1 MIPSI
6 IYHRQS
12 LAIPSLAVI
21 LVVSLGFSCRPKDEA
36 WGDSEATQ
44 TKAGTD
50 TTHVTATVLSFTS
63 FELETLSQGLIL
75 SKEKVDIT
83 LPASG
88 IIQEI
93 NIKRGQRVTAGEM
106 LARLDDTKWK
116 QEYELLLAEKDEK
129 KLQLEAKVLSLGYHV
144 HNQPPDDLL
153 HKIEIELGLPSLLK
167 RIQHKETEL
176 AEKEIKAPING
187 IVADLE
193 AQAGNPTTNFKKLC
207 TIVNDRKLEV
217 KFPLL
222 ESEIDLLKRGLPI
235 VVTPFYSETSSKA
248 ILTSYDP
255 MVDEHGMVWAYADLQ
270 ENKSVFL
277 DGMKVKVI
285 LKQKIPNQRV
295 LPKSAILDRQD
306 RYVTFVYK
314 GGEAHWVYAQID
326 QENSKAYSLIDEGPQ
341 PGDTVI
347 VTNNFNLSHLE
358 PVVIDSINFE
368 F

>member
-1 MIPSI
+1 MLNVYQFIFTLI
-6 IYHRQS
+6 
-12 LAIPSLAVI
+12 LAIT
-21 LVVSLGFSCRPKDEA
+21 LGFSCSTKDQALSKTE
-36 WGDSEATQ
+36 ETQ

-50 TTHVTATVLSFTS
+50 TTHVTATVLSFTY
-63 FELETLSQGLIL
+63 FELETLSQGLIR

-93 NIKRGQRVTAGEM
+93 NIKRGQRVIVGDI

-144 HNQPPDDLL
+144 QNQPPDDLL
-153 HKIEIELGLPSLLK
+153 HKIEIELGLQSLLK

-176 AEKEIKAPING
+176 AEKEIKAPISG

-207 TIVNDRKLEV
+207 TIVNDRKLEI

-222 ESEIDLLKRGLPI
+222 ESEIDLLKRGMPI
-235 VVTPFYSETSSKA
+235 GVTPFYSETSSNA
-248 ILTSYDP
+248 IVSSYDP

-270 ENKSVFL
+270 ENKSVLL

-285 LKQKIPNQRV
+285 LKQKIPKQRV
-295 LPKSAILDRQD
+295 LPKSAVLDRQD

-314 GGEAHWVYAQID
+314 AGQANWVYAQID
-326 QENSKAYSLIDEGPQ
+326 QENSKAYSLKDEGPQ

-347 VTNNFNLSHLE
+347 ISNNFGLSHLE
-358 PVVIDSINFE
+358 PVVIDSLLLNVKF
-368 F
+368 